1 MSQSPPTRPS
11 LLVRLRDSSDHDAW
25 KQFVEIYTPLVYAY
39 GRRRGLQDADA
50 SDLAQDVMQII
61 SRRADAFNY
70 DTDRGTFRGWLFT
83 VTLNRLR
90 DLAKKAGRR
99 EQGSGKSAVHQVLNE
114 LPANEAEDLW
124 NKEHQWRLFQWA
136 AERAKPGFRE
146 TSWNAFW
153 QNAVEQKPA
162 KEVAEAL
169 SISVGAVHIAKSRA
183 LAKIREIVDE
193 VEN

>member
-11 LLVRLRDSSDHDAW
+11 LLIRLRDSTDHDAW

-39 GRRRGLQDADA
+39 CRRRGLQDADA

-61 SRRADAFNY
+61 SKRADAFDY
-70 DTDRGTFRGWLFT
+70 DKSRGTFRGWLFT

-90 DLAKKAGRR
+90 DWAKKAERK

-114 LPANEAEDLW
+114 MPAKEAEDLW

-136 AERAKPGFRE
+136 AERAKPSFRE

-153 QNAVEQKPA
+153 LTAVEQKPA
-162 KEVAEAL
+162 KEVAESL